1 MVTQA
6 SYYPGNVSKN
16 TLYAS
21 KQYLTEWMKLYISI
35 CNYSG
40 ALLKYTTVLF
50 HILLSKFDPLC
61 TYT

>member
-6 SYYPGNVSKN
+6 SYHPGNVSKN

-21 KQYLTEWMKLYISI
+21 KQYLTEWMKLYINI

-40 ALLKYTTVLF
+40 ALL
-50 HILLSKFDPLC
+50 
-61 TYT
+61 

>member
-21 KQYLTEWMKLYISI
+21 KQYLTEWMKVTYV
-35 CNYSG
+35 
-40 ALLKYTTVLF
+40 TTVE
-50 HILLSKFDPLC
+50 LC
-61 TYT
+61 YSIQQFSFIFY